1 MSLGLHLF
9 SLPQADFLY
18 EVGKMAP
25 ADPDSPPTNVA
36 ALLEGNGLYRHL
48 QEKGFM
54 RSLIGPT

>member
-1 MSLGLHLF
+1 MPLGFRLF

-36 ALLEGNGLYRHL
+36 ALLERTGLYRHL
-48 QEKGFM
+48 QEKGFR
-54 RSLIGPT
+54 RSLICPT